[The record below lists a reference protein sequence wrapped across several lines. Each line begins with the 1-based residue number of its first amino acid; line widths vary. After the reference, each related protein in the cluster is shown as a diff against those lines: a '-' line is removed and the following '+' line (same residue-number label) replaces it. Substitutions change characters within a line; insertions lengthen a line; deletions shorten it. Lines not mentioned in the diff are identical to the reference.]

1 MCYSFKNINN
11 IQNHIMKDSKPICN
25 EIVTFWNIFKQNI
38 YIPKSSG
45 GWIRKFY
52 VWPTFWLIILSMLDW
67 NWERI
72 NGSEWLWPEV
82 KLPGSLKNLP
92 QNASVVNYKAIKK
105 SSLIFSRIHFDLKRL
120 NINYVFIFIFTT
132 KMRYK
137 SMHAGKISCSIRHSH
152 FTCSL

>member
-25 EIVTFWNIFKQNI
+25 EITTFEI
-38 YIPKSSG
+38 YSNKISTYLKAVVDELG
-45 GWIRKFY
+45 RI
-52 VWPTFWLIILSMLDW
+52 WPTFWLIILSMLDW

-132 KMRYK
+132 KIRYK
-137 SMHAGKISCSIRHSH
+137 SMHAGKTSCSIRHSH